1 MLGLG
6 AHTTHVLMDLRTALA
21 DCQIVVPSVTD
32 LSDCKSA
39 QDVASIPAPEENGLV
54 GFEGS
59 SIFIPAPVLRD
70 VILASGT
77 NEPFELIPIV
87 TEAAR
92 NFNSDHEEDKMITS
106 LTTHADDL
114 NAWLYGLNEGSINET
129 RYQINPYDTE
139 VTLFCKEYSVQCIKG
154 VAGTS
159 VSLDSSSVISQL
171 TNAISAQNKD
181 ATESNRLR
189 CQEIERTI
197 NKEETKKNRTKKI
210 RTSIINMIGCASAKS
225 STDESVAI
233 SATCPHFLNSNNV
246 GMAQYEL
253 VHQFKEMSFTDV
265 GFAQGSALALFVGD
279 LLYADTSTPSNFTV
293 FTFHEQEPLS
303 DSYEN
308 DFLICQLVQTQGQK
322 KSLDII
328 KASMK
333 QTDLVP
339 TDFNSMGTQLQ
350 LFAAA
355 CEIFFGDESV
365 CSTSLRQ
372 LLLTIGCNKKHSAI
386 TSH

>member
-6 AHTTHVLMDLRTALA
+6 AHTTRVLVDLRTALA
-21 DCQIVVPSVTD
+21 DCQIVVTSVTD

-39 QDVASIPAPEENGLV
+39 QDVASIPAPEDNGLI
-54 GFEGS
+54 GFKGS
-59 SIFIPAPVLRD
+59 SIFIPAPDLRD

-92 NFNSDHEEDKMITS
+92 NFDSDHEEDKMITS

-114 NAWLYGLNEGSINET
+114 NAWLYGINEGLINET

-139 VTLFCKEYSVQCIKG
+139 VTLFCKEHSVQCIKG

-171 TNAISAQNKD
+171 TNAISAQNKE

-189 CQEIERTI
+189 RQEIERTI

-225 STDESVAI
+225 SADESVAI
-233 SATCPHFLNSNNV
+233 SATCPHFLNSDNV
-246 GMAQYEL
+246 GRAQYEL
-253 VHQFKEMSFTDV
+253 VHQFKEMSFADI
-265 GFAQGSALALFVGD
+265 GFAQGSA
-279 LLYADTSTPSNFTV
+279 
-293 FTFHEQEPLS
+293 
-303 DSYEN
+303 
-308 DFLICQLVQTQGQK
+308 
-322 KSLDII
+322 
-328 KASMK
+328 
-333 QTDLVP
+333 
-339 TDFNSMGTQLQ
+339 
-350 LFAAA
+350 
-355 CEIFFGDESV
+355 
-365 CSTSLRQ
+365 
-372 LLLTIGCNKKHSAI
+372 
-386 TSH
+386 